1 MNYDVI
7 KDVII
12 FRINILH
19 VYNTMNN
26 ADNTDIQ
33 SYQGFYLETVDP
45 NRPGFPQKFK
55 IKIP

>member
-1 MNYDVI
+1 MMLI
-7 KDVII
+7 KGVLI

-33 SYQGFYLETVDP
+33 SYQGFYIETVDP
-45 NRPGFPQKFK
+45 NRSGFPQRFK

>member
-1 MNYDVI
+1 MMLI
-7 KDVII
+7 KGVLI

-33 SYQGFYLETVDP
+33 SYQGFYIETADP
-45 NRPGFPQKFK
+45 NRSGFPQKFI

>member
-1 MNYDVI
+1 MM
-7 KDVII
+7 II

-33 SYQGFYLETVDP
+33 SYQGFYIETADP
-45 NRPGFPQKFK
+45 NRCNAMHIQYR
-55 IKIP
+55 